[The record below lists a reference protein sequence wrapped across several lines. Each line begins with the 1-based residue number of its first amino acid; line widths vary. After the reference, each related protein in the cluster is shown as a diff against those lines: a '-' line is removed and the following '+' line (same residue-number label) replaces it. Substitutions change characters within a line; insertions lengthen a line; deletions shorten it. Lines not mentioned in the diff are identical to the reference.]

1 MTGRFLS
8 QRLPMRVQQL
18 LNGVI
23 FPQLYGPRLPPR
35 PILAWWRFPCSFSW
49 GRSVKG
55 RGIAKRL
62 FHVLPLWLVDYV
74 LIVQLSIGKLI
85 AASILAGLLMVAFF
99 VG

>member
-1 MTGRFLS
+1 M
-8 QRLPMRVQQL
+8 
-18 LNGVI
+18 
-23 FPQLYGPRLPPR
+23 
-35 PILAWWRFPCSFSW
+35 
-49 GRSVKG
+49 KG